1 MAILKKIIILG
12 LFLIALLG
20 LGVNISVTEASADT
34 SFDAAATAAIAV
46 DSETGK
52 ILYAKNDDEK
62 LGIASIT
69 KIITAYMVYDAVD
82 NGDLK
87 WDDPVTISDYSY
99 ELSQNLDLSGVPFV
113 EGKTYT
119 VKELLN
125 AALVASANSAAV
137 SLAEKVAGSEPKFVD
152 QAKKLLT
159 SWGIENPHLV
169 NASGLNNEY
178 LSDNRYPDSSTDD
191 ENQLSAKDVA
201 IVAHHLIQEYPEVL
215 EITKQSTAQWEDVTM
230 QTWNWMLP
238 DMPSYREGVDG
249 LKTGTTELAGQCFV
263 GTATQNNQRIITVVL
278 KATNADSDSSARFTA
293 TNELMDY
300 AFNNW
305 SKQVIIKKGD
315 IVSFKKSIKVE
326 DGKATSVKLVAN
338 SELTTWVNTD
348 WESLDYQGKFT
359 PVKKS
364 GTLIAPV
371 TALKT
376 EAGSATIQLKEDNLG
391 YLDDDSKEN
400 NKVVLVAKT
409 DVAAENIIKLT
420 LQKFIN
426 WVNEKL

>member
-1 MAILKKIIILG
+1 MKKIIIIG
-12 LFLIALLG
+12 LFLLAILG
-20 LGVNISVTEASADT
+20 LGFNVNMTKASAET
-34 SFDAAATAAIAV
+34 NFDAAATAAIAV

-69 KIITAYMVYDAVD
+69 KIITAYMVYDAVA
-82 NGDLK
+82 NGKLK
-87 WDDPVTISDYSY
+87 WDDSVTISDYSY
-99 ELSQNLDLSGVPFV
+99 QLSQNLDLSGVPFV
-113 EGKTYT
+113 EGKAYT

-137 SLAEKVAGSEPKFVD
+137 SLAEKVAGSEPAFVD
-152 QAKKLLT
+152 AAKKLLI
-159 SWGIENPHLV
+159 SWGIKEPHLV

-178 LSDNRYPDSSTDD
+178 LGDNRYPNSATDD
-191 ENQLSAKDVA
+191 ENRLSAKDVA
-201 IVAHHLIQEYPEVL
+201 IIAQHLIQEYPEVL
-215 EITKQSTAQWEDVTM
+215 EITKQSTSQWEDVTM

-238 DMPSYREGVDG
+238 DMPNYREGVDG

-263 GTATQNNQRIITVVL
+263 GTATQDNQRIITVVL
-278 KATNADSDSSARFTA
+278 KATNVDSDSAARFTA

-315 IVSFKKSIKVE
+315 TVSFKKSIKVE
-326 DGKATSVKLVAN
+326 DGKAKSVKLVAN
-338 SELTTWVNTD
+338 SEFTSWVNTD
-348 WESLDYQGKFT
+348 WESIDYQGKFIA
-359 PVKKS
+359 VKKS
-364 GTLIAPV
+364 GALVAPV

-376 EAGSATIQLKEDNLG
+376 EAGSATIQLKDDNLG
-391 YLDDDSKEN
+391 YLDSKSKEN

-409 DVAAENIIKLT
+409 DVAAENIIKLSI
-420 LQKFIN
+420 QKFIN